1 MRGKAME
8 NKKLLFSPVGGT
20 DPISNFR
27 DGALLH
33 ICRVYQPDI
42 VYLYLSKEM
51 CEFQKKDNR
60 YEVCLKK
67 LGEKLN
73 HTFEII
79 KIEKP
84 ELKEVQIFDIF
95 ILEYRKILKNIHK
108 QYPECEILLNV
119 SSGTPAMKSA
129 LQILA
134 ATGEVKMQAIQVS
147 TPQKKINPHL
157 EDRENYDVDIY
168 WELDEDNEDGFK
180 NRCIES
186 QNFYLLDEIRKET
199 IIKQIR
205 AYDYVAALAI
215 AEEMTELL
223 PDEILAMLHAA
234 SCRLKLNIH
243 GIDQELKL
251 YDIQFL
257 PIRDESIREIFE
269 YVLNL
274 EIKVKKEEYADFIRA
289 ITPVVLEL
297 FKIALKEYGNIDW
310 KQFCYKTRDG
320 RWRWNIKKL
329 RQNSLVWKALNAEYK
344 NGFSGTDIYADHLL
358 KIMKSS
364 LENSKML
371 ELSEKIRSIEANVRN
386 MTAHNL
392 ISVTEAWVKRN
403 CGYTP
408 REIFQLLKQY
418 MKKLHLKIS
427 DEDWNSYNIMNQM
440 IIEKIQG

>member
-1 MRGKAME
+1 MGR
-8 NKKLLFSPVGGT
+8 KKLLFSPVGGT

-51 CEFQKKDNR
+51 CEAQEKDDR
-60 YEVCLKK
+60 YRFCLRK

-73 HTFEII
+73 HTFQII
-79 KIEKP
+79 TIEKP
-84 ELKEVQIFDIF
+84 ELEDVQIFDAF
-95 ILEYRKILKNIHK
+95 ILEYKELLKELQK
-108 QYPECEILLNV
+108 QYPDCEILLNV

-134 ATGEVKMQAIQVS
+134 ATGETKMQPIQVS
-147 TPQKKINPHL
+147 TPQKGINPRL
-157 EDRENYDVDIY
+157 EDRENYDVDTY
-168 WELDEDNEDGFK
+168 WELNEDNEDGFE
-180 NRCIES
+180 NRCMES
-186 QNFYLLDEIRKET
+186 QNFYLVDEIRKET

-205 AYDYVAALAI
+205 AYDYVAALTI
-215 AEEMTELL
+215 AEEMTEPLS
-223 PDEILAMLHAA
+223 DEILAMLRAA

-243 GIDQELKL
+243 GIDQELKP
-251 YDIQFL
+251 YGIQVL
-257 PIRDESIREIFE
+257 PIRDDSVRGIFE

-297 FKIALKEYGNIDW
+297 FKIALKEYGRIDW
-310 KQFCYKTRDG
+310 KQFCYKTKDG
-320 RWRWNIKKL
+320 RWKWDIDKL
-329 RQNSLVWKALNAEYK
+329 KQNASVWESLNTGYR

-358 KIMKSS
+358 KIMGSS
-364 LENSKML
+364 LKNSTML
-371 ELSEKIRSIEANVRN
+371 QLSEEIRKIGANVRN

-392 ISVTEAWVKRN
+392 VSVTEAWVKRN

-408 REIFQLLKQY
+408 VEIFELLKQY
-418 MKKLHLKIS
+418 VKKLHFKIA
-427 DEDWNSYNIMNQM
+427 DEDWNSYDVMNQM